1 MKVVLF
7 CGGLGMRLRDFSES
21 IPKPMV
27 TVGYRPILWNIMRYY
42 AHFGH
47 KEFILCLGYKA
58 DMVKDY
64 FLNYNEYLSNDFVFS
79 AGGKQIDLISSD
91 IQDWQITFA
100 DTGMTSNIGERLL
113 KVKHY
118 LKDDDTFLAN
128 YADGL
133 SDLPLDR
140 IIDHHYEMNGVAT
153 FLAYKSTQSF
163 HVVRLNDDSRVNSIS
178 PIAQSGLM
186 INCGFFVLDRKVFDY
201 IQPGDELVERPF
213 QRMISEG
220 KLVGYPY
227 NGFWTAMD
235 TFKDKQLLDDMYSRG
250 EKPWEVWRANS

>member
-1 MKVVLF
+1 
-7 CGGLGMRLRDFSES
+7 MRLRDFSES

-27 TVGYRPILWNIMRYY
+27 PVGYRPILWNIMRYY
-42 AHFGH
+42 SHFGH

-91 IQDWQITFA
+91 IQDWEITFA

-118 LKDDDTFLAN
+118 LKDDETFLAN

-140 IIDHHYEMNGVAT
+140 IIDHHHEMNGVAT

-163 HVVRLNDDSRVNSIS
+163 HVVRLNDDSHVNSIN
-178 PIAQSGLM
+178 PIAHSGLM
-186 INCGFFVLDRKVFDY
+186 INCGFFVLNRRIFDY
-201 IQPGDELVERPF
+201 IEPGEELVEKPF
-213 QRMISEG
+213 QRLISEG
-220 KLVGYPY
+220 QLVGYPY

-235 TFKDKQLLDDMYSRG
+235 TFKDKQLLDDMYARG
-250 EKPWEVWRANS
+250 EKPWEVWKPHE